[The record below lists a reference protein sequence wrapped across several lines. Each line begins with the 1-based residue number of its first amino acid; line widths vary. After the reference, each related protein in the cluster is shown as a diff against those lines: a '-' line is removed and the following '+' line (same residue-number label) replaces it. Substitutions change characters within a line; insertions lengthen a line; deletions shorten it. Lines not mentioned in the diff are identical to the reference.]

1 MHEFLFGAKCYWRA
15 WKLTWK
21 EHLWHLLVI
30 PGLIGVLYFPII
42 AVLTYRYGGAVA
54 RHLREHWLPEFLKQ
68 KVYFILVAIALW
80 MLGLYLG
87 FILFRN
93 VVMILYAPAL
103 SYLSRKTEEKALQNA
118 QPQPEEGFLAG
129 ALRGITM
136 SLTSL
141 VLAIGCFCVCLFLLL
156 IPLIGQL
163 GMAVL
168 LPVSQM
174 FLAGHG
180 FIDPTLERRQF
191 SIGQSFRFVW
201 QRRRR
206 TFGCGAVFVLL
217 TMIPI
222 VGWFL
227 APTLGIVAGTLVA
240 LDSLEK
246 PQSGSE
252 PTT

>member
-15 WKLTWK
+15 WKLAWK
-21 EHLWHLLVI
+21 EHLWHLLLI
-30 PGLIGVLYFPII
+30 PGLIGVLYFPLI
-42 AVLTYRYGGAVA
+42 AVVTYRYGGGVA
-54 RHLREHWLPEFLKQ
+54 RYMRDHWVPDFLKQ
-68 KVYFILVAIALW
+68 KVYFILVAVAIW
-80 MLGLYLG
+80 MLGLYVG

-103 SYLSRKTEEKALQNA
+103 SYLSRKTEEKAVENTHFA
-118 QPQPEEGFLAG
+118 EEDSFLAG
-129 ALRGITM
+129 ALRGIGM

-141 VLAIGCFCVCLFLLL
+141 VLAIGLFCFCVVLLI

-180 FIDPTLERRQF
+180 FMDPTLERRHF
-191 SIGQSFRFVW
+191 TVAQSFRFAW
-201 QRRRR
+201 GRRRR
-206 TFGCGAVFVLL
+206 TMGCGAVFVLL

-222 VGWFL
+222 AGWFL
-227 APTLGIVAGTLVA
+227 APTLGIVAGTLIA
-240 LDSLEK
+240 LDSLENEK
-246 PQSGSE
+246 RQQ
-252 PTT
+252 